1 MSSTGGFALSGCL
14 IADRVV
20 LFEELFKWDGKGNLS
35 SREVKYG
42 QVIFG
47 NKSFDRRA
55 GYGSSGSG
63 KV

>member
-1 MSSTGGFALSGCL
+1 
-14 IADRVV
+14 VV

-47 NKSFDRRA
+47 NKSFDRRV